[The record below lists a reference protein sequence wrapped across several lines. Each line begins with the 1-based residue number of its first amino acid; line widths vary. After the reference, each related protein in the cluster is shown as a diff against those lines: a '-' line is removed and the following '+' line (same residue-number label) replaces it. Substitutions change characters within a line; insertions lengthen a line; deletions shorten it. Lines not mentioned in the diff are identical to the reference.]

1 MQEIYI
7 SFKQQVDQLLQQG
20 VDPTIIDGAFSK
32 ILVDLKN
39 KQIEE
44 LVYALYQEKQ
54 KQQSQPEVAESE
66 EKEQE

>member
-7 SFKQQVDQLLQQG
+7 SLKQQVDQLLQQG
-20 VDPTIIDGAFSK
+20 VSPSTIDGAFSK
-32 ILVDLKN
+32 IMVDLKN

-54 KQQSQPEVAESE
+54 KQQPQPEVAESE

>member
-20 VDPTIIDGAFSK
+20 VDPAIIDGAFSK

-44 LVYALYQEKQ
+44 LVYALYQERQ
-54 KQQSQPEVAESE
+54 KQEEQPIDE
-66 EKEQE
+66 EKE

>member
-54 KQQSQPEVAESE
+54 KQQPQPEAVESE